1 MTRSNNRPWLGRE
14 EKITKVAPETGW
26 KENSKRIKNQRI
38 ANVIATNLEYR
49 SILYLLVGHTR
60 NLLPNFNVVQI
71 SFWIMCW
78 HLYKEAKKGN
88 SYLSDVD
95 NDRPWSERINLAELN
110 FLKWALPQN
119 RAKWSF
125 DRQKWIKLKNCVRF
139 FFDSRQNCATFK
151 RPPFVWRTQSL
162 QNRNPSD
169 ADFPFFS
176 HKIHISVIVKNL
188 DFCFGTRQ
196 KYSSGAFYVFGGFAK
211 NMAVRDSAED
221 LIGGR
226 LR

>member
-1 MTRSNNRPWLGRE
+1 MLCKFLSESCVDTLTKKLKRAIHIWAMSTMIDHRVRE
-14 EKITKVAPETGW
+14 
-26 KENSKRIKNQRI
+26 
-38 ANVIATNLEYR
+38 
-49 SILYLLVGHTR
+49 SIW
-60 NLLPNFNVVQI
+60 Q
-71 SFWIMCW
+71 
-78 HLYKEAKKGN
+78 
-88 SYLSDVD
+88 
-95 NDRPWSERINLAELN
+95 LN

-125 DRQKWIKLKNCVRF
+125 DRQKWIKLKNCVRIVF
-139 FFDSRQNCATFK
+139 GRRQNCATFK

-176 HKIHISVIVKNL
+176 HEIHISVIVKNL

-221 LIGGR
+221 LIVGR